1 MMIYGVAILAASFL
15 AGKVIG
21 EFLGKLLGI
30 DANVG
35 GVGFSM
41 ILLILV
47 MQWMHKTNR
56 LSAQL
61 ESGVVFWSNLYIPV
75 IVAMSAVQNVKGALS
90 SGMIAVLAGTIPT
103 ALCFFLIPWLSRLSQ
118 NNKGQ

>member
-1 MMIYGVAILAASFL
+1 MMIYGVAILAACFL

-61 ESGVVFWSNLYIPV
+61 ESGVVFWSYLYIPV
-75 IVAMSAVQNVKGALS
+75 IVAMSAVQNVKGAMS